1 MRNNISRNVL
11 SIFTAVVLFGA
22 LLTVSASAGTSRSL
36 VVQIPFDFHIAGKT
50 LPAGQYLV
58 ERSTQASAEGLSLR
72 SVDKNVGVFVLTS
85 TVQANERQSDS
96 RLVFN
101 RYQDKYF
108 LSQFWASGEAAG
120 RALIKSEKE
129 RTAEREL
136 AKNGAKPE
144 RIAIVIPQK

>member
-1 MRNNISRNVL
+1 MRHNISRNVL
-11 SIFTAVVLFGA
+11 SIFTALVLFA
-22 LLTVSASAGTSRSL
+22 SLLVVSASARTSRSL
-36 VVQIPFDFHIAGKT
+36 VVQIPFDFQIAGKT
-50 LPAGQYLV
+50 LPAGQYIV

-85 TVQANERQSDS
+85 TLDGNERQSAS

-108 LSQFWASGEAAG
+108 LSQLWTSGETAG

-129 RTAEREL
+129 RTAEKEL
-136 AKNGAKPE
+136 AKNGARPE
-144 RIAIVIPQK
+144 RVAIIITQK

>member
-11 SIFTAVVLFGA
+11 GIFTALVLFAA
-22 LLTVSASAGTSRSL
+22 LVTVSASARTSRTV

-58 ERSTQASAEGLSLR
+58 ERSTQASADGLSLR
-72 SVDKNVGVFVLTS
+72 SLDKNVGVFVLTS
-85 TVQANERQSDS
+85 AVQSNERQSDS

-101 RYQDKYF
+101 RYQDTYF
-108 LSQFWASGEAAG
+108 LSQFWTSGEAAG
-120 RALIKSEKE
+120 RALIKSDKE

-136 AKNGAKPE
+136 TKSGAKPE
-144 RIAIVIPQK
+144 RIAIVITQK